1 MAHDQ
6 FSPSKRHQF
15 KYCPGSIREQAKY
28 PEGPSGPSAVEGT
41 HTHTLLEACIKKGLV
56 SAQTMIG
63 ETLEDHEGKF
73 VVDVDRADRV
83 DVAVEYIKG
92 RVQILEKPQVIAE
105 SRVNPERF
113 IGHSGASGTVDV
125 QIRAKGVIEVIDYK
139 DGMMPTDAREQLEQY
154 AVGVLAEMDNDDV
167 QRIKT
172 VILTVIQPKLQYK
185 GMNPISS
192 IELDAKTVIGEIAGN
207 LANEV
212 YAATLENAPLVP
224 GEKQCK
230 FCRAKGGCSAFA
242 SNVMSEVGIMF
253 SPVKTEKQLSL
264 DLVQQSSDK
273 NPATMDNDQLRQI
286 LEAAPLLRQLIDA
299 VEDEAQRRLE
309 AGQKIPGL
317 KLVHGRGSRA
327 WAYDEQVMAE
337 KLIAM
342 GIPKGA
348 IYETKLVSPAK
359 AEKLSWEKR
368 DGTKVQLSKKQLAR
382 LDEYITKMTGKL
394 TVAPE
399 SDSRPAVEV
408 SAASL
413 FDAVKQE
420 PELPAWL
427 K

>member
-28 PEGPSGPSAVEGT
+28 PEGPSGPSAIDGT
-41 HTHTLLEACIKKGLV
+41 HTHTLLETCVKGGLI
-56 SAQTMIG
+56 SPQNLIG
-63 ETLEDHEGKF
+63 DTLEDREGKF

-83 DVAVEYIKG
+83 DVAINYIKG
-92 RVQILEKPQVIAE
+92 RMAALEDAQVISE

-113 IGHSGASGTVDV
+113 IGHPGASGTVDV
-125 QIRAKGVIEVIDYK
+125 QLRAKGVIEVIDYK
-139 DGMMPTDAREQLEQY
+139 DGLMPTDAREQLEQY
-154 AVGVLAEMDNDDV
+154 AVGVLAGMTNEDV
-167 QRIKT
+167 QRIET
-172 VILTVIQPKLQYK
+172 VLLTVIQPKLQYK
-185 GMNPISS
+185 GMNPISTV
-192 IELDAKTVIGEIAGN
+192 ELDADTVIKEVAGN

-212 YAATLENAPLVP
+212 YAATLEDAPLIP

-230 FCRAKGGCSAFA
+230 FCRAKGGCAAFA
-242 SNVMSEVGIMF
+242 GNVMSEVSIMF
-253 SPVKTEKQLSL
+253 SPVKTEEQLSL

-273 NPATMDNDQLRQI
+273 NPTTMDNDQLRQI

-299 VEDEAQRRLE
+299 VEEEAQRRMEL
-309 AGQKIPGL
+309 GQKIPGL
-317 KLVHGRGSRA
+317 KLVHGRGARV
-327 WAYDEQVMAE
+327 WAYDEEEMTK
-337 KLIAM
+337 KLVAM
-342 GIPKGA
+342 GVPKSA

-408 SAASL
+408 NAASL
-413 FDAVKQE
+413 FDAVQQE

-427 K
+427 Q